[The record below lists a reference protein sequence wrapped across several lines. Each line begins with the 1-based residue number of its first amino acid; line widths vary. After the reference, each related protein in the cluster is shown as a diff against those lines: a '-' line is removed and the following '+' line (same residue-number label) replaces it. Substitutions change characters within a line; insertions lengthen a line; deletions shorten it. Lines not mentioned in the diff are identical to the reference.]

1 MAHMLYT
8 GVKVYV
14 NPYLVEQLIQSKIE
28 MQSENVYIISVEALF
43 LSGPGTMPLCMKW
56 IATW

>member
-43 LSGPGTMPLCMKW
+43 LSGPGTMPLCMK
-56 IATW
+56 